1 LVEESGGARGV
12 PRKPGLEPQPAAP
25 ALLRAEALGFRID
38 GREILRGVTL
48 EVRAGEFVGLIGPN
62 GAGKTTLLRLLLGV
76 LKPTAGQVRLAGRP
90 LAEIGVRARAREVA
104 YLSQEEASPFAFP
117 VLDLVLMGRYPHRG
131 RLQRERESDLDKAR
145 RALSYVGLSGF
156 EERYFHEL
164 SGGEKQLVLFARVL
178 AQEAE
183 LLLLDEP
190 TSNLDIR
197 HQDLFFSMALELTR
211 EGKAVVACVHDL
223 DVASR
228 YCSRLVLL
236 DRGRVAA
243 DGAPAAVLKPEIL
256 DPVFETST
264 LVTANAATGSLSV
277 SVVPRSWPGEGPR
290 VHLIGGAG
298 GAVNLTRE
306 LTRLG
311 CRVSGGI
318 AHEFDADH
326 TLWRNLRLPFRVVGA
341 FQRISPQDVEQ
352 ASFLVEEAD
361 LTVLASFPIGPG
373 NLENL
378 RLAARARRLVILA
391 SGPEDPP
398 RTFFSEE
405 GRRLFAAL
413 SDCAPQMDYAALAR
427 ELQEGRIPGAVEG
440 VGA

>member
-1 LVEESGGARGV
+1 LAERALAAGPGAAPPLLAARG
-12 PRKPGLEPQPAAP
+12 
-25 ALLRAEALGFRID
+25 LGFRARE
-38 GREILRGVTL
+38 REILRGVSL
-48 EVRAGEFVGLIGPN
+48 EVRAGEFLGLIGPN

-76 LKPTAGQVRLAGRP
+76 WQPTAGQVLLGGRP
-90 LAEIGVRARAREVA
+90 LPSLPVRERARSVA
-104 YLSQEEASPFAFP
+104 YLSQEEAGPIAFP

-131 RLQRERESDLDKAR
+131 GLERERESDLDKAR

-156 EERYFHEL
+156 EERWFHEL
-164 SGGEKQLVLFARVL
+164 SGGERQLVLFARVL
-178 AQEAE
+178 AQESE

-197 HQDLFFSMALELTR
+197 HEDLFFSMALELTR
-211 EGKAVVACVHDL
+211 EGRAVVACVHDL

-236 DRGRVAA
+236 DRGAVAA
-243 DGAPAAVLKPEIL
+243 DGLPAAVLRPEIL

-264 LVTANAATGSLSV
+264 RVTPNAATGSLSV
-277 SVVPRSWPGEGPR
+277 SVVPRRFPGEGPR

-326 TLWRNLRLPFRVVGA
+326 TLWRNLRLSFRVVGA
-341 FQRISPQDVEQ
+341 FQRISAEDVRQ
-352 ASFLVEEAD
+352 AAPLVEEAE
-361 LTVLASFPIGPG
+361 LTVLASFPVGPG

-391 SGPEDPP
+391 PGPEDPP

-405 GRRLFAAL
+405 GRERVAAL
-413 SDCAPQMDYAALAR
+413 RARAPLRAYASLAR
-427 ELQEGRIPGAVEG
+427 ELQAGRLPGSTGPA
-440 VGA
+440 GA

>member
-1 LVEESGGARGV
+1 MA
-12 PRKPGLEPQPAAP
+12 EPSPE
-25 ALLRAEALGFRID
+25 LLRTQSLGFAID
-38 GREILRGVTL
+38 GREILRGVSL
-48 EVRAGEFVGLIGPN
+48 GVRAGEFVGLIGPN
-62 GAGKTTLLRLLLGV
+62 GAGKTTLLRLLLGG
-76 LKPTAGQVRLAGRP
+76 LRPTAGEVLLKGRP
-90 LAEIGVRARAREVA
+90 LSRIGVRERARTTA
-104 YLSQEEASPFAFP
+104 YLSQEEVSPFAFP

-131 RLQRERESDLDKAR
+131 RLERERESDLEKAR

-164 SGGEKQLVLFARVL
+164 SGGERQLVLFARVL
-178 AQEAE
+178 AQETE

-243 DGAPAAVLKPEIL
+243 DGSPGEVLKPEIL

-264 LVTANAATGSLSV
+264 MVTPNAATGSLSV
-277 SVVPRSWPGEGPR
+277 SVMPRCWPGEGPR

-298 GAVNLTRE
+298 SAVNLTRE
-306 LTRLG
+306 LNRLG
-311 CRVSGGI
+311 YRVSGGI

-326 TLWRNLRLPFRVVGA
+326 TLWRNLRLPSRVVGA
-341 FQRISPQDVEQ
+341 FQRISAQDVEQ
-352 ASFLVEEAD
+352 AASLVEEAD

-373 NLENL
+373 NVENL
-378 RLAARARRLVILA
+378 RLAARARRLVILTG
-391 SGPEDPP
+391 GPEDPP

-405 GRRLFAAL
+405 GRALFGELQARSRL
-413 SDCAPQMDYAALAR
+413 SDYARLQR
-427 ELQEGRIPGAVEG
+427 EMEEGSIQTPWPR
-440 VGA
+440 

>member
-1 LVEESGGARGV
+1 VAEAERG
-12 PRKPGLEPQPAAP
+12 PGTASP
-25 ALLRAEALGFRID
+25 ALLAARGLDFRID
-38 GREILRGVTL
+38 GRPLLRRVDL
-48 EVRAGEFVGLIGPN
+48 EVRAGEFLGLIGPN

-76 LKPTAGQVRLAGRP
+76 LRPAAGEIRLKDLPLQGIRVR
-90 LAEIGVRARAREVA
+90 ERARLVA
-104 YLSQEEASPFAFP
+104 YLGQEEVDPFAFP

-131 RLQRERESDLDKAR
+131 GLERERESDLDKAR

-156 EERYFHEL
+156 EERWFHEL
-164 SGGEKQLVLFARVL
+164 SGGERQLALFARVL

-236 DRGRVAA
+236 HRGRVAA
-243 DGAPAAVLKPEIL
+243 DGIPAAVLKPEIL

-264 LVTANAATGSLSV
+264 TVSPNAATGSLSV
-277 SVVPRSWPGEGPR
+277 SVVPRRFPGEGPR

-311 CRVSGGI
+311 CRLSGGI

-326 TLWRNLRLPFRVVGA
+326 TLWRNLRLPYRVVGA
-341 FQRISPQDVEQ
+341 FQRISPEDVEQ
-352 ASFLVEEAD
+352 AAALVEEAE
-361 LTVLASFPIGPG
+361 LTVLASFPVGPG

-405 GRRLFAAL
+405 GRKLFTAL
-413 SDCAPQMDYAALAR
+413 GARARQMDYPTLAR
-427 ELQEGRIPGAVEG
+427 ELAEGRLPG
-440 VGA
+440 

>member
-1 LVEESGGARGV
+1 VV
-12 PRKPGLEPQPAAP
+12 EPQRGPPSEPAE
-25 ALLRAEALGFRID
+25 LLRAEGLGFRID
-38 GREILRGVTL
+38 GRDILRGVGL
-48 EVRAGEFVGLIGPN
+48 GVRAGEFVGLIGPN
-62 GAGKTTLLRLLLGV
+62 GAGKTTLLRLLLGL
-76 LKPTAGQVRLAGRP
+76 LKPTSGRVLLAGRP
-90 LAEIGVRARAREVA
+90 LERLAMRERARAAA
-104 YLSQEEASPFAFP
+104 YLSQEEASPFAVP
-117 VLDLVLMGRYPHRG
+117 VLDLVLMGRYPHRSRLERG
-131 RLQRERESDLDKAR
+131 RDSDLDMAR

-156 EERYFHEL
+156 EDRYFNEL
-164 SGGEKQLVLFARVL
+164 SGGERQLAMFARVL
-178 AQEAE
+178 AQDTQ

-211 EGKAVVACVHDL
+211 EGRAVVACVHDL
-223 DVASR
+223 DVASQ
-228 YCSRLVLL
+228 YCSRLILL

-243 DGAPAAVLKPEIL
+243 EGPAAQVLKPEIL

-264 LVTANAATGSLSV
+264 VVTPNAATGSLSV

-298 GAVNLTRE
+298 SAVNLTRQ

-326 TLWRNLRLPFRVVGA
+326 TLWRSLRLPCSVVGA
-341 FQRISPQDVEQ
+341 FQRISAQDVEL
-352 ASFLVEEAD
+352 AAHFVEQAD

-378 RLAARARRLVILA
+378 RLAARAFRLLIL
-391 SGPEDPP
+391 SPGPEDPP

-405 GRRLFAAL
+405 GRALFAELASRTRTL
-413 SDCAPQMDYAALAR
+413 DYAALAR
-427 ELQEGRIPGAVEG
+427 ELEAGRAH
-440 VGA
+440 